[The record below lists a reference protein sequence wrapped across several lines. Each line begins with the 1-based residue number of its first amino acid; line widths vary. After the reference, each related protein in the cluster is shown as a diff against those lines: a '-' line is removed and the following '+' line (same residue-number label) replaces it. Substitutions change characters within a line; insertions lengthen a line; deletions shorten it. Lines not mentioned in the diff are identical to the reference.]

1 MDRPRTN
8 KPKKRGPLYSAL
20 AAVAGVGISAVLW
33 GLEPAPPGVES
44 ASILV
49 DTVKRGPLVKAV
61 RGPGTLVPEEI
72 QIVPAI
78 TAGRIEEILV
88 RPGTPVTAETMILR
102 LSNPDVEL
110 QLLEA
115 QRQLSQARSELVN
128 LQSTLRS
135 QQLNQEAV
143 VSNAQVQFNEAER
156 QQRLYKEL
164 FARSLATANEAAGA
178 NDRFEDMKKRLE
190 VEKQRLDVMGNQAVV
205 QVESQERQVESLVSI
220 VAFRQND
227 LKSMEVRAL
236 TDGVLQILGS
246 GVLEVG
252 QWVNPGFELARVVKP
267 LRLKAV
273 LRIPETQAVDV
284 VIGQTANIDTRNGVV
299 QGHVVRIDPAA
310 QGGSVGVDI
319 ALPDE
324 LPQGARPDL
333 SVDGNIEI
341 TRLEDV
347 LYVSRPPF
355 GGPNSTIGLFRFEP
369 GSRDAVRVTVQLGV
383 ASVNHIEVRNGLSEG
398 DAVIVTDMSAWD
410 AYDRVRIR

>member
-1 MDRPRTN
+1 MDKPRTN
-8 KPKKRGPLYSAL
+8 KPKKRGKLYAAL
-20 AAVAGVGISAVLW
+20 AGVAVLGITAALW

-44 ASILV
+44 TSILV
-49 DTVKRGPLVKAV
+49 DTVKRGPLIKAV
-61 RGPGTLVPEEI
+61 RGPGTLVPEQI

-78 TAGRIEEILV
+78 TAGRIEEIFV
-88 RPGTPVTAETMILR
+88 RPGTPVTAETLILR

-110 QLLEA
+110 QLLQA
-115 QRQLSQARSELVN
+115 QRELSQARSALVN

-143 VSNAQVQFNEAER
+143 VVNAQVQYNEAER
-156 QQRLYKEL
+156 QQRLFQEL
-164 FARSLATANEAAGA
+164 ISRNLATANEAAA
-178 NDRFEDMKKRLE
+178 AKDRFEDMKKRLE
-190 VEKQRLDVMGNQAVV
+190 VEKQRLEVMQNQAE
-205 QVESQERQVESLVSI
+205 VEVASQERQVESLEAI
-220 VAFRQND
+220 VEFRQND

-236 TDGVLQILGS
+236 TDGVLQILGN

-267 LRLKAV
+267 ERLKAV

-284 VIGQTANIDTRNGVV
+284 VIGQTANIDTRNGIV
-299 QGHVVRIDPAA
+299 QGRVVRIDPAA

-347 LYVSRPPF
+347 LYVSRPTF
-355 GGPNSTIGLFRFEP
+355 GGPNSTVGLFRLEP
-369 GSRDAVRVTVQLGV
+369 GTRDAVRVTVQLGV
-383 ASVNHIEVRNGLSEG
+383 ASVNHIEVRSGLTEG
-398 DAVIVTDMSAWD
+398 DAVIVSDMSAHDSW
-410 AYDRVRIR
+410 DRVRIR